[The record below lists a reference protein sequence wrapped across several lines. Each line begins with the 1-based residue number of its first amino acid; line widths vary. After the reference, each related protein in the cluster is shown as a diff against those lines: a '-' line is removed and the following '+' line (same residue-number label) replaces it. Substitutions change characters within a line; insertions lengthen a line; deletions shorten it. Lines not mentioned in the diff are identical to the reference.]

1 MQKFKTIGRDTHRH
15 GRVACLADI
24 DLVRRKLYV
33 NVLESRGLNAGF
45 QTVPNDALVTFRV
58 QLLPSKNQAMVHQV
72 TPNTYAGRHFAVL
85 SVLRLYLVRAHARYI
100 YMPYFA
106 ATGSVPMLVLD
117 WPSSAGCAARVL
129 SSAASLSELC
139 GSLAHPYFAHKC
151 LPRVRLQPATAHCTC
166 TTGDFPA
173 GVCR

>member
-72 TPNTYAGRHFAVL
+72 TPNTYAGRHLCGVECTPSVPRTGARAV
-85 SVLRLYLVRAHARYI
+85 YI
-100 YMPYFA
+100 YALFCRNRLC
-106 ATGSVPMLVLD
+106 TN
-117 WPSSAGCAARVL
+117 AGAR
-129 SSAASLSELC
+129 
-139 GSLAHPYFAHKC
+139 LA
-151 LPRVRLQPATAHCTC
+151 V
-166 TTGDFPA
+166 
-173 GVCR
+173 